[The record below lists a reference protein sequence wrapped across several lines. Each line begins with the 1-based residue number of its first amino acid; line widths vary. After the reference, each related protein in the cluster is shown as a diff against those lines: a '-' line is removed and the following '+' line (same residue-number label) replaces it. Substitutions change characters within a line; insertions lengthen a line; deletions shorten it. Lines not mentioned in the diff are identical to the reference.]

1 MTRLPSIEELLQFLY
16 LMPVGVVKFCADGT
30 VEMMNAVASALLLS
44 MNSSDTLGDIY
55 SSLAPIAPGLRQ
67 QVAQFGR
74 LAGAVIDQRWL
85 RTRAGTQ
92 PLVLSLTVNR
102 IQENVYMAVL
112 TDVTRLAAAE
122 ESRGFLAAIVEG
134 SADAIFAYTPAL
146 VIRTWNRGAEAILGY
161 SAADAVGQPY
171 SMLAVPGR
179 LTFLEHFTEQ
189 ILLGH
194 AIPQYESVCLHKDGR
209 RIPVSITA
217 SPVRNAAGE
226 VLAVSVVFRDISARK
241 QAEQNLHS
249 SEEKFRQL
257 AENIREVFWMMDAAT
272 AEFLYVSPAY
282 EQVFGK
288 SRDGVYANPKSWL
301 DAIHP
306 VDRPHAE
313 ETFQRQVRGEILENE
328 YRIVRPSGDIR
339 WIRDRAF
346 PVRDAGGAIV
356 RLAGIAEDT
365 TERKLSELQ
374 LAHQALYDELTDLP
388 NRRLFRERLGRAIA
402 EYEAGKEGAVF
413 FIDIDEFKLVNDTL
427 GHATGD
433 QLLQEVALRL
443 LAVCRESDT
452 LARFGGDEFTLV
464 ATGFEGPES
473 VRRFGDKLISGMD
486 EPFRVAGR
494 EVYISASIGISLFPE
509 NGTDPLVLK
518 TDANLAMHEAKRA
531 GKHQIKF
538 FNIGFA
544 DAARERLDLDTKLR
558 RALARSEF
566 KLQFQPQFAADRSL
580 PSRFEALIRWYP
592 PDEQPIPPL
601 KFIPLAEQNGLIVP
615 IGTWVLQ
622 EACQRCAD
630 WQTGNLKGTGVAVNV
645 SALQFVRPDFVELVA
660 LTLELTGL
668 CPQLLELELTESVFI
683 RSVTTSDGT
692 LKRLESLGVTIALD
706 DFGTGYSSLSYLQTL
721 HIDALKMDRGFL
733 LEAVGGKRGAAVM
746 RCVVEMA
753 HALGLRVIAE
763 GVETTAELDFLASL
777 GCDEVQGF
785 LLGRPSFGVPEAAG
799 AVKWNPVYRS
809 AAGQLARLNAALI
822 VKGEADE
829 LSTDMQPET
838 ASP

>member
-1 MTRLPSIEELLQFLY
+1 LP
-16 LMPVGVVKFCADGT
+16 D
-30 VEMMNAVASALLLS
+30 
-44 MNSSDTLGDIY
+44 DD
-55 SSLAPIAPGLRQ
+55 
-67 QVAQFGR
+67 
-74 LAGAVIDQRWL
+74 VID
-85 RTRAGTQ
+85 RAG
-92 PLVLSLTVNR
+92 
-102 IQENVYMAVL
+102 
-112 TDVTRLAAAE
+112 LAAAVEQAADGVVITATDGKIRYVNPAFTAMTGYTSQEAVGQYPRILKSGHQPAALYE
-122 ESRGFLAAIVEG
+122 ELWKTIRSGRNWRGELINRRKDGSLYIEEMRITPVADSNSQVVSYIAIKHDVTEQRAAEEARGFLAAIVES
-134 SADAIFAYTPAL
+134 SADAIVAYTPAL

-171 SMLAVPGR
+171 SMLVVPER
-179 LTFLEHFTEQ
+179 LAFLEHFTEQ

-194 AIPQYESVCLHKDGR
+194 AIPQYESVCLHREGR
-209 RIPVSITA
+209 RIPVSITG
-217 SPVRNAAGE
+217 SPVRNSAGE
-226 VLAVSVVFRDISARK
+226 VLAVSVVLRDISERK

-257 AENIREVFWMMDAAT
+257 AENIGEIFWMMDAAAT
-272 AEFLYVSPAY
+272 TMLYVSPAY
-282 EQVFGK
+282 ERVFGK
-288 SRDGVYANPKSWL
+288 TSDGVYSNPKSWV

-306 VDRPHAE
+306 EDRPHAE
-313 ETFQRQVRGEILENE
+313 ETFLRQVRGEILENE

-346 PVRDAGGAIV
+346 PVRDVSGAIV

-365 TERKLSELQ
+365 TQRKLSELQ

-388 NRRLFRERLGRAIA
+388 NRRLFRERLGRAVT
-402 EYEAGKEGAVF
+402 ECEAGKAGAVF
-413 FIDIDEFKLVNDTL
+413 FIDIDQFRLVNDTI
-427 GHATGD
+427 GNATGD
-433 QLLQEVALRL
+433 RLLQEVADRL

-464 ATGFEGPES
+464 ATGFEGLES
-473 VRRFGDKLISGMD
+473 VRRFGDKLIAGMD
-486 EPFRVAGR
+486 EPFRVADR
-494 EVYISASIGISLFPE
+494 ELFISASIGISLFPE

-531 GKHQIKF
+531 GKRQIKF
-538 FNIGFA
+538 FSTGFA
-544 DAARERLDLDTKLR
+544 DAARERLDLETKLR

-566 KLQFQPQFAADRSL
+566 KLKFQPQFAAGRSR

-668 CPQLLELELTESVFI
+668 RSQLLELELTESVFI
-683 RSVTTSDGT
+683 RNMTTSDGT
-692 LKRLESLGVTIALD
+692 LKRLRSLGVTIALD

-733 LEAVGGKRGAAVM
+733 MEALGGKRGAAVM
-746 RCVVEMA
+746 QCVVEMA

-763 GVETTAELDFLASL
+763 GVETTAQLDFLASL
-777 GCDEVQGF
+777 GCDEIQGF
-785 LLGRPSFGVPEAAG
+785 LLGRPSFESGWPSG
-799 AVKWNPVYRS
+799 SWS
-809 AAGQLARLNAALI
+809 
-822 VKGEADE
+822 
-829 LSTDMQPET
+829 S
-838 ASP
+838 